1 MNGYIN
7 AGVFTETISFPVS
20 FTQSLGEYIA
30 KKAPKRIALDF
41 SENNPAS
48 DGLSMGMYKLL
59 QEAFEVAG
67 FQGEVVSAEASA
79 QMLDILKDQ
88 RLNGKLPFFL
98 HTMGVPVA
106 HKTGED
112 DGITHD
118 VGIIYAKEPM
128 VCCFVGEHVDVPGYE
143 RLMQD
148 AAKWVAEEGL

>member
-1 MNGYIN
+1 M
-7 AGVFTETISFPVS
+7 
-20 FTQSLGEYIA
+20 
-30 KKAPKRIALDF
+30 
-41 SENNPAS
+41 
-48 DGLSMGMYKLL
+48 GLLLEKLY
-59 QEAFEVAG
+59 
-67 FQGEVVSAEASA
+67 QGEVVSAEASA

-148 AAKWVAEEGL
+148 AAKWVAEEGI